1 MVLKRILFLS
11 LGFFLFPL
19 ASQAMTPQK
28 YCESLAATSCEVL
41 NMDVLPVAMATRGSP
56 SGSESLVQQS
66 SHLLIK
72 YCRNQKFRMA
82 FYDYSTIYLSQG
94 FVPNYDAAG
103 AKVSLTRAKNGG
115 VDTISVELSSAGLCG
130 IMP

>member
-1 MVLKRILFLS
+1 MVLKRIFSLS
-11 LGFFLFPL
+11 VGVLLIPMG
-19 ASQAMTPQK
+19 SQALTPQK

-56 SGSESLVQQS
+56 GGSETLVQQS

-82 FYDYSTIYLSQG
+82 FYDYSTKYLSSG
-94 FVPNYDAAG
+94 YVPDYDSAG
-103 AKVSLTRAKNGG
+103 AKISLARAKNGG
-115 VDTISVELSSAGLCG
+115 AETVAVELSSAGLCG
-130 IMP
+130 ILP